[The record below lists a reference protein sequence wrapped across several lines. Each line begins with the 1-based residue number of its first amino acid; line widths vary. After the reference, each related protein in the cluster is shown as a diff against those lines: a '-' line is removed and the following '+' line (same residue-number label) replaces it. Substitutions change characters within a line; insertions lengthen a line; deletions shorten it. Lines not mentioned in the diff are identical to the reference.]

1 MGFTSCGH
9 RPHALRG
16 PCLPPLLTI
25 LHSCSAS
32 YSFSFSHVD
41 SNSMSADTQ
50 PMLLSNKPW
59 AQGFTDAFVGDVGT
73 LSATCSFLSPLSLW
87 PLHYKKATVL
97 HFNLTANI
105 GIYHLYTTE
114 NCSSSLW
121 AELVLMF
128 TPGHDTAF
136 CGALS
141 CFINNITQV
150 V

>member
-1 MGFTSCGH
+1 MATDLMHCEDH
-9 RPHALRG
+9 VCL
-16 PCLPPLLTI
+16 PCLLFCIPVLPVTHL
-25 LHSCSAS
+25 A
-32 YSFSFSHVD
+32 FPHVD

-97 HFNLTANI
+97 HFKLTANI

-141 CFINNITQV
+141 CFINITQV